1 MILAG
6 QITVFEPLEP
16 DFDLRQVISVVAE
29 CAG

>member
-16 DFDLRQVISVVAE
+16 GFDSRQVIGVVTE
-29 CAG
+29 CGD